1 MKNYDSY
8 SEIDMGNCTV
18 TFGII
23 NGDGQWSYW
32 DDTGWEFDVTKNCVI
47 DFIEALDDNANPCTI
62 SKEIL
67 DEALEIADRVYW
79 DNMIEGNI

>member
-18 TFGII
+18 TFGIMD
-23 NGDGQWSYW
+23 GDGKWTYW
-32 DDTGWEFDVTKNCVI
+32 DDTGWEFDVTKNCK
-47 DFIEALDDNANPCTI
+47 IEFVEAFDYNGDRCTV

-67 DEALEIADRVYW
+67 DEAMEIADRVYW
-79 DNMIEGNI
+79 DNLIEGYM